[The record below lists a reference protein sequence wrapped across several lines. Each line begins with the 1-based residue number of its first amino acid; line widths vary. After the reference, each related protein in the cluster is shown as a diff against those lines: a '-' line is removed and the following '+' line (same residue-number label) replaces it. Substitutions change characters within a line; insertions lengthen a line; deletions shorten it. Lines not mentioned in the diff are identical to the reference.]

1 MSTPI
6 TPLPFKEIKVE
17 AEDIAPALLE
27 PAEAA
32 AETEL
37 AEPETL
43 LAVEPE
49 PEPDPAP
56 PEGREEEETEGVA
69 EDGGESSR
77 RKESAQVRCWKRGS
91 KREETRE
98 RDSLDAT
105 LEAAEFEDPLVEL
118 GVELTTLEDPVEPEE
133 AEVVSAWG
141 ESVEIS
147 RSLHARGSEEER
159 TRTLIRS
166 AAYSATP

>member
-1 MSTPI
+1 M
-6 TPLPFKEIKVE
+6 L
-17 AEDIAPALLE
+17 D

-43 LAVEPE
+43 LADEPE
-49 PEPDPAP
+49 PEPDPARGEKKKRRKEWP
-56 PEGREEEETEGVA
+56 KMEVSLREG
-69 EDGGESSR
+69 
-77 RKESAQVRCWKRGS
+77 KESAQVRCWKRGS